1 MICFTSVPFFCSVPE
16 LLVEAITNSCQEE
29 ATQVSKAATEA
40 SKLPTW
46 CDWFTEYMGAMNV
59 VVL

>member
-1 MICFTSVPFFCSVPE
+1 MYLFCSVPE
-16 LLVEAITNSCQEE
+16 LLVEAITNNCQKD

-46 CDWFTEYMGAMNV
+46 YDWCAEHMGAMSIIERECASV
-59 VVL
+59 